1 MAAPAPGVGAG
12 PAAPGRDGTRAPL
25 QPLGAAAVLALL
37 MGLQP
42 ATTDIY
48 LPALPALREALG
60 ASMGAAQLTM
70 SALILAF
77 GFGQLLWGPVADRV
91 GRRPVLVGTLALYV
105 AASVAGTL
113 APAIEWL
120 IACRAAQGF
129 TMAGAVVCSR
139 AMVRD
144 LYQPQE
150 GAQVMALALSGLG
163 VVAIGGPVL
172 GGLVAAWAG
181 WRAALLAVTCYGA
194 IALAVVA
201 WRVPETLALKNPRAT
216 AVGPML
222 ANWWEIGRHPS
233 FVAWS
238 LLVTCAYGGIFT
250 YLAGSS
256 FVFIDVLGLSP
267 GAYGLAMASVS
278 CFYLAG
284 TFFCRGMIRR
294 HGIAGA
300 VRFGGGFTLAA
311 ALGFGAAWWSGWV
324 SPWALLL
331 PQWLYAVGHG
341 FHMPCGQTGSVAA
354 FPRKAG
360 AASALAG
367 FVMAL
372 AAFAIGRWLG
382 VALDDT
388 VRPFAAGLAF
398 WSAATCLVAW
408 TLVQRHGRGHG
419 H

>member
-1 MAAPAPGVGAG
+1 M
-12 PAAPGRDGTRAPL
+12 PAAAVAGRAPL
-25 QPLGAAAVLALL
+25 GPLAAAAVLALL

-48 LPALPALREALG
+48 LPALPALTQALG

-91 GRRPVLVGTLALYV
+91 GRRPVLLGTLGLYGL
-105 AASVAGTL
+105 ASVAGAL
-113 APAIEWL
+113 AGSIEWL

-163 VVAIGGPVL
+163 LVAIGGPVL
-172 GGLVAAWAG
+172 GGLVAAQWG
-181 WRAALLAVTCYGA
+181 WRAALTVVACYGA
-194 IALAVVA
+194 AALAAVA
-201 WRVPETLALKNPRAT
+201 WRVPETLELKNPHAT
-216 AVGPML
+216 AIRPML
-222 ANWWEIGRHPS
+222 ANWWTIARHPG
-233 FVAWS
+233 FIAWT

-267 GAYGLAMASVS
+267 AVYGLAMASVS
-278 CFYLAG
+278 GFYMAA
-284 TFFCRGMIRR
+284 TVVCRRWIRR
-294 HGIAGA
+294 HGITAT
-300 VRFGGGFTLAA
+300 VRRGGVFSALAA
-311 ALGFGAAWWSGWV
+311 AGFLGGWLAGWA
-324 SPWALLL
+324 SPWAVLL
-331 PQWLYAVGHG
+331 PQWLFAFGHG
-341 FHMPCGQTGSVAA
+341 FHMPCGQTGTVAA
-354 FPRKAG
+354 FPRMAG

-372 AAFAIGRWLG
+372 VAFGIGRWLG
-382 VALDDT
+382 VALDGSLQ
-388 VRPFAAGLAF
+388 PFLAGLGV
-398 WSAATCLVAW
+398 WSAATALVAW
-408 TLVQRHGRGHG
+408 TLVQRHGPRH
-419 H
+419 

>member
-1 MAAPAPGVGAG
+1 MGAPAPASGAPAGRAALG
-12 PAAPGRDGTRAPL
+12 PLA
-25 QPLGAAAVLALL
+25 AAAVLALL

-42 ATTDIY
+42 ATTDVY
-48 LPALPALREALG
+48 LPALPALTQALG
-60 ASMGAAQLTM
+60 ASMTAAQLTM

-77 GFGQLLWGPVADRV
+77 GFGQMLWGPVADRV
-91 GRRPVLVGTLALYV
+91 GRRPVLVGTLMLYAL
-105 AASVAGTL
+105 ASVAGAL
-113 APAIEWL
+113 AGSIEWL
-120 IACRAAQGF
+120 IVCRTAQGF

-163 VVAIGGPVL
+163 LVAISGPAI

-181 WRAALLAVTCYGA
+181 WRAALLTVTLYGA

-201 WRVPETLALKNPRAT
+201 WRVPETLAVKNPRAT

-222 ANWWEIGRHPS
+222 ANWWAIGRHPG
-233 FVAWS
+233 FIAWA

-284 TFFCRGMIRR
+284 TFVCRGWIRR
-294 HGIAGA
+294 HGLTGT
-300 VRFGGGFTLAA
+300 VRRGGVFTGVA
-311 ALGFGAAWWSGWV
+311 ALGFGAAWAAAAWGGWASV
-324 SPWALLL
+324 WALLL
-331 PQWLYAVGHG
+331 PQWIYAFGHG
-341 FHMPCGQTGSVAA
+341 FHMPCGQTGAVAA
-354 FPRKAG
+354 FPRQAG
-360 AASALAG
+360 AASALSG

-372 AAFAIGRWLG
+372 AAFGIGRWLG

-388 VRPFAAGLAF
+388 VMPFAAALAF
-398 WSAATCLVAW
+398 WSGATCVVAW
-408 TLVQRHGRGHG
+408 TLVQRHGRVR
-419 H
+419 